1 MTAGDSS
8 LGDQA
13 ISKAVEMG
21 LSTQLDDA
29 EKLDVDVRTNPGSL
43 MKGEVDSVE
52 IEGKGMV
59 MKGELRT
66 EKLTVQTGNI
76 AVNPLKAAFGQIEL
90 TRPTD
95 ASTVMLLKED
105 DIERAFNSEYIKN
118 KLQNLEINV
127 DGQPVRVN
135 TQRVEFKLPGEGKV
149 AIAADVTLAETGE
162 SKHLAFTAVPKMA
175 LSGQQVELQ
184 EVQPTTG
191 GDVSALTNCLVES
204 AQELLDLRNFE
215 VPGMDLCLNRVDIR
229 QGEMELKADARITEF
244 PGG

>member
-1 MTAGDSS
+1 MSAGDAS

-21 LSTQLDDA
+21 LSSQLDEV
-29 EKLDVDVRTNPGSL
+29 EKLEVDVRTNPGSL
-43 MKGEVDSVE
+43 MQGEVDSVQ

-59 MKGELRT
+59 MKQELRT
-66 EKLTVQTGNI
+66 EKLTVQTGSI
-76 AVNPLKAAFGQIEL
+76 AVNPLKAAFGNIEL

-95 ASTVMLLKED
+95 ASTIMLLKED
-105 DIERAFNSEYIKN
+105 DIERAFNSQYIKD

-127 DGQPVRVN
+127 DGQPVKVN

-149 AIAADVTLAETGE
+149 AIAADVTLVETGE
-162 SKHLAFTAVPKMA
+162 DKHVAFTAVPKMA

-184 EVQPTTG
+184 EVQPTTE
-191 GDVSALTNCLVES
+191 GDASELTNCLVQS

-215 VPGMDLCLNRVDIR
+215 VPGMDLCLNKVDIR
-229 QGEMELKADARITEF
+229 QGEMELKADARVTEF